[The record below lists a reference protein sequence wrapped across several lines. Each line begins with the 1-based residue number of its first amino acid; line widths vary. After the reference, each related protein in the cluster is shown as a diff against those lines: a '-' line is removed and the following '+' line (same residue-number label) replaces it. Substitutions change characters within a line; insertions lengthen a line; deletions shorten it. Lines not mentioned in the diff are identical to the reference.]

1 MNATPWGFRDI
12 LPEEALAREEIA
24 QTVTRCFRV
33 HGYLPV
39 ETPLLEDKGS
49 LDRGG
54 RITDT
59 PFKLFDDDGRLL
71 VVRPD
76 NTLPIVRLVS
86 TRLRN
91 AALPLRLRYEA
102 PLVRSQPRNAGAA
115 RQFTQLGFELI
126 GTGGDA
132 GDVEMVSLVIE
143 SLRALELPSWQLVCG
158 SVRPFMGLL
167 AQCADEQLAQE
178 ALALV
183 HANNFVDLD
192 ARVAKSTLDEPLR
205 RAISELPRLHGGIE
219 VLDRVDELT
228 AAAGIAEPLT
238 TELRTLVA
246 RLGERFA
253 ADEESGSA
261 VTGGDSAAMAGGS
274 VAASGCSAAVTE
286 DSAATDGGSS
296 ARSLADVLSFDFS
309 IMNSFDYYTGLV
321 CKVYAGNLPDP
332 VGTGG
337 RYDAAFDGVF
347 PGRARVPAAGF
358 AFSLERLESACAASE
373 DAHDANADHAVARA
387 TEEPLRIAV
396 PKGSLNEGT
405 IAALEAVGLDVSG
418 LRNPGRHLIVRSHDM
433 RGKNAVAPSQPGTAQ
448 AGEPATDAQ
457 AGQPA
462 SGTQA
467 GGSVCSVDEPIGDVE
482 FIIVRATDA
491 PAFVAGGGADCG
503 FCGRDSL
510 IEADLNLLELIDMH
524 YGACRFIEA
533 EPADRAGAAERAYAR
548 RGCLRVAT
556 KYPRI
561 ASAWYESRGIA
572 ADIVSLHGN
581 IELGPI
587 VGMTD
592 RIVDITATG
601 TTLRENNLVI
611 TGELMECTARFFV
624 NPGRARLDRRVRVLA
639 DRLAAY
645 AASQE

>member
-12 LPEEALAREEIA
+12 LPEEAQAREEIA
-24 QTVTRCFRV
+24 QTVTGCFKA

-126 GTGGDA
+126 GAGGDA

-192 ARVAKSTLDEPLR
+192 ARVTESALSEPLR

-238 TELRTLVA
+238 TELRALVA
-246 RLGERFA
+246 RLSEQFA
-253 ADEESGSA
+253 AGEESG
-261 VTGGDSAAMAGGS
+261 AAA
-274 VAASGCSAAVTE
+274 AAVSE
-286 DSAATDGGSS
+286 GAEAA
-296 ARSLADVLSFDFS
+296 AECPAECSLADVLSFDFS

-321 CKVYAGNLPDP
+321 FKVYAGNLPDP

-337 RYDAAFDGVF
+337 RYDTAFDGVF
-347 PGRARVPAAGF
+347 PGRDHVPAAGF

-418 LRNPGRHLIVRSHDM
+418 LRNPGRHLIIRSHD
-433 RGKNAVAPSQPGTAQ
+433 RWGQGAAAAGQLGAAAAGQPGAAADLPGTA
-448 AGEPATDAQ
+448 PAD
-457 AGQPA
+457 QPA
-462 SGTQA
+462 
-467 GGSVCSVDEPIGDVE
+467 CSADESIGDIE

-645 AASQE
+645 AASQG